1 MSADFD
7 VVVVGAGATGG
18 IAAKELT
25 EKGMKVLLLEAGP
38 SLDES
43 LFHRPGLKRAVNS
56 FDRIKAGIKGRFTQA
71 RASWFSPD
79 KDFLFVNDF
88 DNPYAYSKDYYLW
101 VRGRQ
106 VGGRFLSWGRVA
118 VRMSDYDFK
127 AASRDGEGIDWPI
140 CYDDLVPYYDKVE
153 EFLGLWGREDNIDN
167 LPDGKFFKTAGL
179 SSLEQQLS
187 DTVQAKWPERKFT
200 PWRYVRNEATPPDA
214 SGEKRVTSPIAAAQ
228 ATGLLTLRPDAVVAK
243 VNVDK
248 TTGLANGVTFIDRV
262 TKQSHSVT
270 ANNVMLCASTIE
282 SVRLLLNSAN
292 DDYPNGLANSSGT
305 LGKYFMDQT
314 QAMLFGTVPTH
325 KGCELV
331 DGKHPGDNHG
341 GFLIPRF
348 QNLVINDKPYKRGFN
363 IQGMVGRIPVP
374 DFLPML
380 FGMTAQGEMLP
391 REENQI
397 RLHKRKKD
405 AWGIPVADISI
416 SMSDNERQ
424 LAQAS
429 VDAIQEIASE
439 MGWQP
444 EIVVSILGI
453 HNKDNLMPT
462 ASWFERL
469 MFRLSW
475 KKSLAFGSAIHECG
489 GARMGEDRSNSV
501 LNKHNQCWDIPNLYV
516 TDSSCFVTNATC
528 GPTLTSMAITARAC
542 DHIASRTHA

>member
-1 MSADFD
+1 MTDDFD
-7 VVVVGAGATGG
+7 VIVVGAGATGG

-25 EKGMKVLLLEAGP
+25 EKGLKVLLLEAGP

-88 DNPYAYSKDYYLW
+88 ENPYTYSKDYYLW

-106 VGGRFLSWGRVA
+106 VGGRFLTWGRVA

-127 AASRDGEGIDWPI
+127 AASRDGIGMDWPI
-140 CYDDLVPYYDKVE
+140 SYDDLVPYYDKVE
-153 EFLGLWGREDNIDN
+153 EFLGLWGREDGIENM
-167 LPDGKFFKTAGL
+167 PDGKFFKQAGL
-179 SSLEQQLS
+179 SSLEEKLS
-187 DTVQAKWPERKFT
+187 DTVQAKWPERKIT
-200 PWRYVRNEATPPDA
+200 PWRYVRNEATIADA
-214 SGEKRVTSPIAAAQ
+214 SGKKRVTSPLAAAQ
-228 ATGLLTLRPDAVVAK
+228 ATGLLTLRSDAVVAR
-243 VNVDK
+243 VNIDK
-248 TTGLANGVTFIDRV
+248 ATGKANGVTFIDRL
-262 TKQSHSVT
+262 TKQSHTV
-270 ANNVMLCASTIE
+270 NGKHVMLCASTIE
-282 SVRLLLNSAN
+282 SVRLLLNSAT
-292 DDYPNGLANSSGT
+292 DEYPNGLANSSGT

-314 QAMLFGTVPTH
+314 QAMLFGIVPTH

-348 QNLVINDKPYKRGFN
+348 QNLNGNTAGYKRGFN

-397 RLHKRKKD
+397 RLHKRRKD
-405 AWGIPVADISI
+405 AWGIPIADITI
-416 SMSDNERQ
+416 SMSDNERK

-429 VDAIQEIASE
+429 VDTIQEIAKE

-453 HNKDNLMPT
+453 HNRGNLMPT

-489 GARMGEDRSNSV
+489 GARMGNDSSNSV
-501 LNKHNQCWDIPNLYV
+501 LNKHNQSWDIPNLYV
-516 TDSSCFVTNATC
+516 TDSSCFVTNAAC
-528 GPTLTSMAITARAC
+528 GPTLTTMALTARAC
-542 DHIASRTHA
+542 EHLVSQYNA